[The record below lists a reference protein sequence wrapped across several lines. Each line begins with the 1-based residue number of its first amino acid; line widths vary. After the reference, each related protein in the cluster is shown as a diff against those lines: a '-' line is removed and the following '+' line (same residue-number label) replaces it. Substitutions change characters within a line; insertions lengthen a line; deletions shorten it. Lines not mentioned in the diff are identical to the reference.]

1 MIDNDK
7 KPEGLKVLDKLVELT
22 KKKGQCSFQESLF
35 RARIHLYRDN
45 NGAQGGI
52 KKDAETGADPLALK
66 QLFVIQQIKSG
77 ILPEA

>member
-1 MIDNDK
+1 MVEILEKVSALLEESDDSDFDWRCRYLYALSRAMIDNDK

-45 NGAQGGI
+45 NGA
-52 KKDAETGADPLALK
+52 
-66 QLFVIQQIKSG
+66 
-77 ILPEA
+77 